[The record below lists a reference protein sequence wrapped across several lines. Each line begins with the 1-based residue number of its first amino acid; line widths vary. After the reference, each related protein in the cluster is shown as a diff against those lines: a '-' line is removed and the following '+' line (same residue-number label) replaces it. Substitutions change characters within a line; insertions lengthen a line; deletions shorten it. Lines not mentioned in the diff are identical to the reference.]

1 MPLALCLAFRRN
13 KGVYG
18 LWLGFT
24 IATIIL
30 NLGYFM
36 IIECSNWSKI
46 SERIQKKIDKEK
58 VKNITDSLKQGKRLK
73 DTEYAGRSA
82 ATEPAKQF

>member
-18 LWLGFT
+18 LWLGFS
-24 IATIIL
+24 IAAFIL

-46 SERIQKKIDKEK
+46 SEKIQKKIDKEK
-58 VKNITDSLKQGKRLK
+58 VKNITDSLKLG
-73 DTEYAGRSA
+73 
-82 ATEPAKQF
+82 

>member
-24 IATIIL
+24 TATMIL
-30 NLGYFM
+30 NFGYFM
-36 IIECSNWSKI
+36 IIACSDWSKI
-46 SERIQKKIDKEK
+46 SEKIQKKIDKEK
-58 VKNITDSLKQGKRLK
+58 VKNITDSLKLGKRLK

-82 ATEPAKQF
+82 VTEPAKQF

>member
-1 MPLALCLAFRRN
+1 MPLALSLAFKRN

-18 LWLGFT
+18 LWEGFA

-30 NLGYFM
+30 DLGYLF
-36 IIECSNWSKI
+36 IIECPNWSKI
-46 SERIQKKIDKEK
+46 SEKIQKKIDKEK
-58 VKNITDSLKQGKRLK
+58 VKQITDSLKQGKRLK